1 MTLEHFL
8 AQLELNRG
16 KILGVEY
23 YPNTYAEIDFHI
35 TEVKNCTVESVDC
48 GGKKHQWTEVVIQL
62 WEDPNPNR
70 EKRIMRVTKAIQ
82 IMKRVQEAQY
92 FDPQAE
98 LKIEYGNARFHT
110 AIQKISAMLATDQKL
125 ILQLGEVASD
135 CKAKDVCG
143 VEIPASTVEESCAP
157 GSGCC

>member
-1 MTLEHFL
+1 
-8 AQLELNRG
+8 
-16 KILGVEY
+16 
-23 YPNTYAEIDFHI
+23 
-35 TEVKNCTVESVDC
+35 
-48 GGKKHQWTEVVIQL
+48 
-62 WEDPNPNR
+62 
-70 EKRIMRVTKAIQ
+70 MRVTKAIQ

-92 FDPQAE
+92 FDSKAE

-143 VEIPASTVEESCAP
+143 VEIPASTIQESCAP

>member
-16 KILGVEY
+16 KILSVEY
-23 YPNTYAEIDFHI
+23 YPNAYAEIDFHI

-110 AIQKISAMLATDQKL
+110 AIQKISAILATDQKL

-143 VEIPASTVEESCAP
+143 VEIQASTVEEGCAP
-157 GSGCC
+157 DSGCC